1 MDGRWAG
8 GPDETSVTVNDVIQP
23 WLPMSQWNQPVPPCA
38 RCGAAYAAHLEG
50 RCPPA
55 EYRDKPPRRDW
66 PTRHPWYTAA
76 ILLVALLG
84 GIGVG
89 TVSVS
94 HVNYNTPN
102 AHACYAYWQFNDA
115 FYGFQFPAAM
125 QGLQNLQVAAPKI
138 TDPTLSTSVRAFDE
152 EMGYADLPD
161 AQTSSITI
169 EAVCNA
175 LGYSDP
181 AP

>member
-1 MDGRWAG
+1 MDGRWAD
-8 GPDETSVTVNDVIQP
+8 GPDETSATVDDVIRP

-55 EYRDKPPRRDW
+55 EYRAPRRDW

-94 HVNYNTPN
+94 HINYNTPN
-102 AHACYAYWQFNDA
+102 AHACYAYWE
-115 FYGFQFPAAM
+115 
-125 QGLQNLQVAAPKI
+125 I
-138 TDPTLSTSVRAFDE
+138 TDAAYAFNMPNVLDGWHQLVADEPYVTDSTLSNAVRAFNDE
-152 EMGYADLPD
+152 LFISDLPD
-161 AQTSSITI
+161 AQTTSATI
-169 EAVCNA
+169 EASCNSM
-175 LGYSDP
+175 GYTNPS
-181 AP
+181 

>member
-1 MDGRWAG
+1 MDGRWAD
-8 GPDETSVTVNDVIQP
+8 GPDETSVTVDDMIQP

-55 EYRDKPPRRDW
+55 EYKAPRRDW

-89 TVSVS
+89 TISVS
-94 HVNYNTPN
+94 HINYNTPN
-102 AHACYAYWQFNDA
+102 AHACYAYWQIADSEYA
-115 FYGFQFPAAM
+115 FQYPAAADAWH
-125 QGLQNLQVAAPKI
+125 QLVVDAPKI
-138 TDPTLSTSVRAFDE
+138 TDPTLLNAVEVYNDQLFYSDMPEVLTSAI
-152 EMGYADLPD
+152 A
-161 AQTSSITI
+161 I
-169 EAVCNA
+169 EASCNG
-175 LGYSDP
+175 LGYTNPS
-181 AP
+181 

>member
-1 MDGRWAG
+1 MDDRWAD
-8 GPDETSVTVNDVIQP
+8 GPDVTVDEMIQP

-55 EYRDKPPRRDW
+55 KRSAPRRDW

-89 TVSVS
+89 TISVS
-94 HVNYNTPN
+94 HINYNTPD
-102 AHACYAYWQFNDA
+102 AHACYAYWQINDNDYA
-115 FYGFQFPAAM
+115 LQYPAADDAWH
-125 QGLQNLQVAAPKI
+125 QLIADAPQI
-138 TDPTLSTSVRAFDE
+138 SNSTLANSVRAFNWE
-152 EMGYADLPD
+152 LGYSDLPD
-161 AQTSSITI
+161 ALTSAIAI
-169 EAVCNA
+169 EASCNA
-175 LGYSDP
+175 MGYTDP
-181 AP
+181 GIAG

>member
-8 GPDETSVTVNDVIQP
+8 GRDETSATVDDIIQP

-55 EYRDKPPRRDW
+55 EYKAPRRNW

-94 HVNYNTPN
+94 HHINYNTPN
-102 AHACYAYWQFNDA
+102 AHACYAYWQLKDSEYA
-115 FYGFQFPAAM
+115 LMYPQAAEPWH
-125 QGLQNLQVAAPKI
+125 QLLADAPKI
-138 TDPTLSTSVRAFDE
+138 TDPTLSNAVQVFNE
-152 EMGYADLPD
+152 ELIYADFPD
-161 AQTSSITI
+161 AQTTSITI
-169 EAVCNA
+169 EASCNA
-175 LGYSDP
+175 MGYTNPS
-181 AP
+181 